1 MEPTERQQ
9 QLIQMLEKAYQFS
22 LDIERHARQESAQSQ
37 LSPTDLAFH
46 SRLVEFL
53 RYELPQSVTGDS
65 HFIVNQK
72 LEE

>member
-53 RYELPQSVTGDS
+53 RLVLSPFPKSVVPSNTFGS
-65 HFIVNQK
+65 NV
-72 LEE
+72 